1 VPAENDQTD
10 LGGYKADLEINEKV
24 MVAIVKA
31 SELYKKDA
39 DAIFKNYG
47 LTFSQYNVL
56 RVLNNSKDGQNSVT
70 NASKIMLVSS
80 PNMTGIAK
88 RLEKNGF
95 IIRGKNDSRD
105 ERITLLEITPKGKRV
120 LENIKAAHD
129 ENIRNYV
136 RSFSEEE
143 KEKLLKD
150 LKRLFSKSPLK
161 PQSRRLAP
169 QTNPQGRA
177 PLRF

>member
-1 VPAENDQTD
+1 VPAKNEKLY
-10 LGGYKADLEINEKV
+10 LGGYKANLEINEKV

-95 IIRGKNDSRD
+95 IIRGKNDSKD

-120 LENIKAAHD
+120 LENIRAAHD
-129 ENIRNYV
+129 ENMKNYM
-136 RSFSEEE
+136 RSFSGEE
-143 KEKLLKD
+143 KKRLLED
-150 LKRLFSKSPLK
+150 LKRVFSKSPL
-161 PQSRRLAP
+161 R
-169 QTNPQGRA
+169 
-177 PLRF
+177 

>member
-1 VPAENDQTD
+1 VQAESEKID

-24 MVAIVKA
+24 MVAVVKA
-31 SELYKKDA
+31 SELYKKDS

-47 LTFSQYNVL
+47 LTFSQYNVM

-95 IIRGKNDSRD
+95 IIRKNDSKD

-120 LENIKAAHD
+120 LENIRAAHD
-129 ENIRNYV
+129 ENMKNYLT
-136 RSFSEEE
+136 SFSEEE
-143 KEKLLKD
+143 KKRLLQD
-150 LKRLFSKSPLK
+150 LKRILNKSPFK
-161 PQSRRLAP
+161 
-169 QTNPQGRA
+169 
-177 PLRF
+177 

>member
-1 VPAENDQTD
+1 MLKEGYAVQAESENVD

-24 MVAIVKA
+24 MVAVVKA
-31 SELYKKDA
+31 SELYKKDS

-47 LTFSQYNVL
+47 LTFSQYNVM

-95 IIRGKNDSRD
+95 IIRKNDSKD

-120 LENIKAAHD
+120 LENIRAAHD
-129 ENIRNYV
+129 ENMVNYLA
-136 RSFSEEE
+136 SFSEEE
-143 KEKLLKD
+143 KKRLLQD
-150 LKRLFSKSPLK
+150 LKRILNKTPLK
-161 PQSRRLAP
+161 
-169 QTNPQGRA
+169 
-177 PLRF
+177 

>member
-1 VPAENDQTD
+1 MSSESEKEE
-10 LGGYKADLEINEKV
+10 LGGYKADLGINEKV

-31 SELYKKDA
+31 AELYKKDS

-95 IIRGKNDSRD
+95 ILRGKNDSKD

-120 LENIKAAHD
+120 LENIRDAHE
-129 ENIRNYV
+129 ENMKGYLK
-136 RSFSEEE
+136 SFGTEE
-143 KEKLLKD
+143 KKNLLEE
-150 LKRLFSKSPLK
+150 LKRVFSRSPFKRIIPPAIENREAVESTTL
-161 PQSRRLAP
+161 
-169 QTNPQGRA
+169 
-177 PLRF
+177 

>member
-1 VPAENDQTD
+1 VQAESENMD

-24 MVAIVKA
+24 MVAVVKA
-31 SELYKKDA
+31 SELYKKDS

-47 LTFSQYNVL
+47 LTFSQYNVM

-95 IIRGKNDSRD
+95 IIRKNDSKD

-120 LENIKAAHD
+120 LENIRAAHD
-129 ENIRNYV
+129 ENMVNYLS
-136 RSFSEEE
+136 SFTEEE
-143 KEKLLKD
+143 KKRLLQD
-150 LKRLFSKSPLK
+150 LKRILNKTPLK
-161 PQSRRLAP
+161 
-169 QTNPQGRA
+169 
-177 PLRF
+177 

>member
-1 VPAENDQTD
+1 MVPVESEKLD
-10 LGGYKADLEINEKV
+10 LGGYKADLKLNEKV
-24 MVAIVKA
+24 MVAVVKA
-31 SELYKKDA
+31 SELYKKDS

-47 LTFSQYNVL
+47 LTFSQYNVM

-95 IIRGKNDSRD
+95 IIRKNDSKD

-120 LENIKAAHD
+120 LENIRAAHD
-129 ENIRNYV
+129 ENMKNYLA
-136 RSFSEEE
+136 SFSEEE
-143 KEKLLKD
+143 KKRLLQD
-150 LKRLFSKSPLK
+150 LKRVFNKSP
-161 PQSRRLAP
+161 
-169 QTNPQGRA
+169 
-177 PLRF
+177 

>member
-1 VPAENDQTD
+1 MPAKNEKLY
-10 LGGYKADLEINEKV
+10 LGGYKANLEINEKV

-95 IIRGKNDSRD
+95 IIRGKNDSKD
-105 ERITLLEITPKGKRV
+105 ERITLLEITSKGKRV
-120 LENIKAAHD
+120 LENIRAAHD
-129 ENIRNYV
+129 ENMKNYM
-136 RSFSEEE
+136 RSFSGEE
-143 KEKLLKD
+143 KKRLLED
-150 LKRLFSKSPLK
+150 LKRVFSKSPL
-161 PQSRRLAP
+161 R
-169 QTNPQGRA
+169 
-177 PLRF
+177 